1 MMGLIKP
8 AILNRSDNNY
18 IYNFNLAGATDR
30 HSIFKTQLIAT

>member
-18 IYNFNLAGATDR
+18 IYNFNHAGAQIDTVFSK
-30 HSIFKTQLIAT
+30 HN